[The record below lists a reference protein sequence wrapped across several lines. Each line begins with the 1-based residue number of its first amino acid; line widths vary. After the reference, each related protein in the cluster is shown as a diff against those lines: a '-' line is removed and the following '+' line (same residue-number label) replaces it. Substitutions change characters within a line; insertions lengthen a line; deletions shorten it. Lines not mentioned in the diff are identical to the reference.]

1 MALTAVPLV
10 SAFSFGGRNGG
21 TCSFVGRSVFA
32 KSGNQHHRVLTM
44 PQHRRAVSTT
54 APTMLLGNLF
64 GGAFEK
70 QQIPYD
76 TLDHPGPELAAAAQ
90 AGIVPVVSPRNPNL
104 HLATFAGGCFWGLE
118 LAYQRVPGVEY
129 TAVGY
134 TQGPEQFPTYSQVCS
149 GSTGHTEAVMVYYDP
164 NVCSYEQLLDTFF
177 QRVNPTT
184 VNGQGNDFGTQYRTG
199 AYFHSPEQEAAVQRR
214 VDTTERQKYPGQR
227 IATQVMAAQPFWPAE
242 QYHQQYLAKGGRG
255 GNPQDATKGAT
266 DTIRCYG

>member
-90 AGIVPVVSPRNPNL
+90 AGIVPVVSPRNWPISVF
-104 HLATFAGGCFWGLE
+104 LASSTPPWAIRRVRSSSRPTARSAPDPLVTQRPSWCITIPTFAPMNNCWIRSFNGSILPRSMDKAMTLAHSIVRARTFTRPNKRPRYRGEWTRRSVKSTRASALRHRSWRRNHFGRRNSIISSTLPREGEGAIRKMPLKEPRTLFGAMDSSSFW
-118 LAYQRVPGVEY
+118 
-129 TAVGY
+129 VG
-134 TQGPEQFPTYSQVCS
+134 
-149 GSTGHTEAVMVYYDP
+149 
-164 NVCSYEQLLDTFF
+164 
-177 QRVNPTT
+177 
-184 VNGQGNDFGTQYRTG
+184 
-199 AYFHSPEQEAAVQRR
+199 
-214 VDTTERQKYPGQR
+214 
-227 IATQVMAAQPFWPAE
+227 
-242 QYHQQYLAKGGRG
+242 
-255 GNPQDATKGAT
+255 
-266 DTIRCYG
+266 